1 MIIESRL
8 TGSGDDERYVSGYFL
23 TKEQLLDL
31 IRDHLVDSQANL
43 VPSSQIYLED
53 WLKRH

>member
-43 VPSSQIYLED
+43 VSSSQIYLED